1 MGKESEDYLDSLLNA
16 VQEEIPRNIDGTVDS
31 LGIGQG
37 ETNEDELMGDPFE
50 VRKEK
55 RKEKTRKP
63 KRDASDAFLA
73 EFEKELME
81 TDAGDFLSD
90 FELDMSEEMDEDAI
104 LKTSEK
110 EPEAEPVKE
119 PVPMAAEIKAPEE
132 AFTDSQAEAPVENFN
147 TEEDSLFN
155 GLDAIMNSEES
166 VPAET
171 SADVQADDMS
181 LGMDLGFGTD
191 SDVSSDMG
199 LGEAE
204 ASSEMNFGATE
215 ETDIPGDLFGMPD
228 MSQDMPASDVPGVSD
243 VMEEAGFGLGDLGF
257 GDGSSEGDTAVASGM
272 PGEDASADDIISM
285 LNGLGEGD
293 EDLKDI
299 GSMLSADENGESIM
313 PEGEDISAAELA
325 GNLAGL
331 GFDIDVQVPSGSDGE
346 IRDITDE
353 RNALIKEANEKNEPP
368 KGFLGKLKALFFGPD
383 DEDEN
388 PNVPVIANAK
398 KKDIEELA
406 GELADEDADILRAL
420 EGGGEES
427 AAEAEPELD
436 EKAKKAKEKEEK
448 KKEKEAKKKEKAAA
462 KAAAKAAKPPKVKKP
477 KPPKVKTK
485 PLPKGPVFV
494 ILLLGAT
501 ILFGTIYIGKTA
513 NYRMSLHKAQEY
525 YAQGKYVEAYNLL
538 NPLTIEKDDD
548 KLLYR
553 KVKMLAC
560 MQEFYRSYEVLVS
573 SGRNELALDSL
584 VRMIGHYD
592 VQINDAGEYG
602 ISAEL
607 TDYEGKAE
615 RLLKEVYNISFED
628 ALALYK
634 QRDRQTYSMEL
645 IKVLLRAG
653 IS

>member
-1 MGKESEDYLDSLLNA
+1 MGKESEDYLDQLLSA
-16 VQEEIPRNIDGTVDS
+16 VQEEVPQNKGDAVNFDNSSDETF
-31 LGIGQG
+31 G
-37 ETNEDELMGDPFE
+37 EDPFE
-50 VRKEK
+50 TRKAQRKE
-55 RKEKTRKP
+55 RTRRH

-81 TDAGDFLSD
+81 SDTGEYLSD
-90 FELDMSEEMDEDAI
+90 LELDMEAGDMKVSENLDADMAA
-104 LKTSEK
+104 EQ
-110 EPEAEPVKE
+110 PEAEVKPEVQEPVKE
-119 PVPMAAEIKAPEE
+119 EALPIEDEPVETMSAESQEADFPSFEEMFPPESAGIPESTETLSEAMPEE
-132 AFTDSQAEAPVENFN
+132 SA
-147 TEEDSLFN
+147 EDSILS
-155 GLDAIMNSEES
+155 GLDAIMN
-166 VPAET
+166 P
-171 SADVQADDMS
+171 
-181 LGMDLGFGTD
+181 
-191 SDVSSDMG
+191 
-199 LGEAE
+199 GE
-204 ASSEMNFGATE
+204 G
-215 ETDIPGDLFGMPD
+215 TDIPSDLFGMPD
-228 MSQDMPASDVPGVSD
+228 ISGDMSQEEAPGVSD
-243 VMEEAGFGLGDLGF
+243 VMEEAGFGDLGF
-257 GDGSSEGDTAVASGM
+257 GMDESSDSGDVTSL
-272 PGEDASADDIISM
+272 GEDSSSDDIISM

-293 EDLKDI
+293 DDLKDI
-299 GSMLSADENGESIM
+299 GSMLSADENGESII
-313 PEGEDISAAELA
+313 PEGGDITAAELA

-331 GFDIDVQVPSGSDGE
+331 GFDIDIQAGDDEPAE

-353 RNALIKEANEKNEPP
+353 RNALIKEAEEKKAEP
-368 KGFLGKLKALFFGPD
+368 KGFLGKLKALFFGND
-383 DEDEN
+383 DEEEN
-388 PNVPVIANAK
+388 PDIPVIANAK
-398 KKDIEELA
+398 KKDIDTIA
-406 GELADEDADILRAL
+406 GELADENDDILRAL
-420 EGGGEES
+420 EGGGELGE
-427 AAEAEPELD
+427 ETPAEPELD

-448 KKEKEAKKKEKAAA
+448 KKAKEAKKKEKAEK

-494 ILLLGAT
+494 ILLLAAT
-501 ILFGTIYIGKTA
+501 ILFGTIFIGRTA
-513 NYRMSLHKAQEY
+513 HYKMTVNKAEEMF
-525 YAQGKYVEAYNLL
+525 AQGKYIEAYNLL
-538 NPLTIEKDDD
+538 NPLTIKKDDD

-607 TDYEGKAE
+607 TDFEGKAE
-615 RLLKEVYNISFED
+615 KLLKDVYNVSFED

>member
-90 FELDMSEEMDEDAI
+90 FELDMSGNMDADEYLNESAD
-104 LKTSEK
+104 
-110 EPEAEPVKE
+110 EAGPGSIQE
-119 PVPMAAEIKAPEE
+119 PVPVGKAPEE
-132 AFTDSQAEAPVENFN
+132 TFTEAPADTSVENFN

-155 GLDAIMNSEES
+155 GLDAIMNSEE
-166 VPAET
+166 PANIPMEA
-171 SADVQADDMS
+171 SNDILMAPE
-181 LGMDLGFGTD
+181 
-191 SDVSSDMG
+191 SDMPG
-199 LGEAE
+199 DAAPDAGD
-204 ASSEMNFGATE
+204 ASLEMNFGATE

-228 MSQDMPASDVPGVSD
+228 MSQDMASSDVPGVSD
-243 VMEEAGFGLGDLGF
+243 VMEEAGLGLGALGF
-257 GDGSSEGDTAVASGM
+257 GDDSADGDTAVASEM

-331 GFDIDVQVPSGSDGE
+331 GFDIDVQVSSGSDGE

-353 RNALIKEANEKNEPP
+353 RNALIKEANEKKEPP
-368 KGFLGKLKALFFGPD
+368 KGFLGKLKALFFGSD
-383 DEDEN
+383 DEEED

-398 KKDIEELA
+398 KKDIDEIA
-406 GELADEDADILRAL
+406 GELADEDAEILRAL
-420 EGGGEES
+420 EGGGEEPT
-427 AAEAEPELD
+427 AEAEPELD

-501 ILFGTIYIGKTA
+501 ILFGTIYIGKAA
-513 NYRMSLHKAQEY
+513 NYRMSIYKAQEY

-615 RLLKEVYNISFED
+615 RLLKEVYNVSFED

>member
-16 VQEEIPRNIDGTVDS
+16 VQEEIPRNTDGTVDS

-55 RKEKTRKP
+55 RREKTRKP

-90 FELDMSEEMDEDAI
+90 FELDMSGNMDADEYLNESAD
-104 LKTSEK
+104 
-110 EPEAEPVKE
+110 EAWSGSIQESDPVE
-119 PVPMAAEIKAPEE
+119 KAPEE
-132 AFTDSQAEAPVENFN
+132 TFTEAPVETSVENFN

-155 GLDAIMNSEES
+155 GLDAIMNSEE
-166 VPAET
+166 PANIP
-171 SADVQADDMS
+171 M
-181 LGMDLGFGTD
+181 
-191 SDVSSDMG
+191 
-199 LGEAE
+199 E
-204 ASSEMNFGATE
+204 ASNDILMNSESDIPGDAASDAGDASLEMNFGATE
-215 ETDIPGDLFGMPD
+215 ETDLPGDLFVMPD
-228 MSQDMPASDVPGVSD
+228 MSQDMASSDVPGVSD
-243 VMEEAGFGLGDLGF
+243 VMEEAGLGLGDLGF
-257 GDGSSEGDTAVASGM
+257 GDDSAEGDTAVASGM

-331 GFDIDVQVPSGSDGE
+331 GFDIDVQVASDSDGE

-353 RNALIKEANEKNEPP
+353 RNALIKEADEKKEPP

-383 DEDEN
+383 DEEED

-398 KKDIEELA
+398 KKDIDEIA

-427 AAEAEPELD
+427 TAEPEPELD
-436 EKAKKAKEKEEK
+436 EEK

-501 ILFGTIYIGKTA
+501 ILFGTLYIGKTA
-513 NYRMSLHKAQEY
+513 NYRMSIHKAQEY

-538 NPLTIEKDDD
+538 NPLTIEKDND

-560 MQEFYRSYEVLVS
+560 MQEFYRSYEVLIS

-615 RLLKEVYNISFED
+615 RLLKEVYNITFED